1 LADAEAHGAT
11 DEPPHAPPPDLPP
24 LEKLSRGQWITAWL
38 YVCVLSGV
46 YSQQNLLAPNLTA
59 IQLEFG
65 FTPAERDKKLGGAR
79 AARPRASEPAQPPVA
94 AAAAVGRA
102 GALRRRSARQRHA
115 TLEPSAR
122 ATRMPLAPSLSAPAL
137 TARSHRRRDP
147 QATLRSPCSSPQP
160 AAR

>member
-79 AARPRASEPAQPPVA
+79 AARPAPARLRSRLWPLPRPWGARAPCAGDPHGKDMQPWSQARAQPACPLP
-94 AAAAVGRA
+94 RA
-102 GALRRRSARQRHA
+102 
-115 TLEPSAR
+115 
-122 ATRMPLAPSLSAPAL
+122 
-137 TARSHRRRDP
+137 
-147 QATLRSPCSSPQP
+147 
-160 AAR
+160 